1 MNMRR
6 REFIALIGG
15 AAASLPQV
23 ARAQQA
29 ESVRKLAFLMS
40 ASESDKGY
48 QSLLATFRDE
58 LGRLGW
64 VENRNI
70 RLDHRWGAVDA
81 QSRQRSAK
89 ELITIQPDLLLAQST
104 PTAATLVQQTS
115 TIPIIF
121 FSVGD
126 PVGEGLVASLSRPG
140 RNATGFINMEGSM
153 SGKWLELLKEVAPR
167 VRSVAILFN
176 PVTAPGGGSYYLKP
190 FNAAAQS
197 LGLQATAA
205 PVHTVS
211 EIAPV
216 IAAQALRP
224 NNGLIVM
231 SDAFPLA
238 HRIEIVTLAAHHRLP
253 AIYPYREFVDA
264 GGLLSY
270 GNELRDSYRRAA
282 SYANRI
288 LRGEKPSELPV
299 EVPVKFEL
307 VINLKT
313 AKALELTV
321 PSTLIDRADEVI
333 E

>member
-1 MNMRR
+1 MRR

-15 AAASLPQV
+15 VAASLPRAV
-23 ARAQQA
+23 RAQQT
-29 ESVRKLAFLMS
+29 ESMRKLAVLMS

-58 LGRLGW
+58 LGKLGW

-70 RLDHRWGAVDA
+70 RLDYRWGAVDA

-126 PVGEGLVASLSRPG
+126 PVGEGFVASLSRPG
-140 RNATGFINMEGSM
+140 RNATGFINMEDSM
-153 SGKWLELLKEVAPR
+153 SGKWLELLREVAPH

-176 PVTAPGGGSYYLKP
+176 PATAPGGGSYYLKP
-190 FNAAAQS
+190 FIAAARS
-197 LGLQATAA
+197 FGLQATAA

-216 IAAQALRP
+216 LAAQALRP
-224 NNGLIVM
+224 NNGLIIM

-238 HRIEIVTLAAHHRLP
+238 HRKEIVTLAAQHRLP
-253 AIYPYREFVDA
+253 AIYPYKEFVDA

-282 SYANRI
+282 VYANRI

-313 AKALELTV
+313 AKALGLTV
-321 PSTLIDRADEVI
+321 PSTLVDRADDVI

>member
-1 MNMRR
+1 MRR

-15 AAASLPQV
+15 VAASLPRAV
-23 ARAQQA
+23 RAQQT
-29 ESVRKLAFLMS
+29 ESVRRLAVLMS

-48 QSLLATFRDE
+48 HSLLATFRDE
-58 LGRLGW
+58 LGKLGW

-70 RLDHRWGAVDA
+70 RLDYRWGAVDA

-89 ELITIQPDLLLAQST
+89 ELIAIQPDLLLAQST

-126 PVGEGLVASLSRPG
+126 PVGEGFVASLSRPG

-153 SGKWLELLKEVAPR
+153 SGKWLELLRKVAA
-167 VRSVAILFN
+167 AILFN
-176 PVTAPGGGSYYLKP
+176 PATAPGGGSYYLKP
-190 FNAAAQS
+190 FIAAARS
-197 LGLQATAA
+197 FGLQATAA

-216 IAAQALRP
+216 LATQALRP

-238 HRIEIVTLAAHHRLP
+238 NRIEIVTLAA
-253 AIYPYREFVDA
+253 
-264 GGLLSY
+264 
-270 GNELRDSYRRAA
+270 
-282 SYANRI
+282 
-288 LRGEKPSELPV
+288 
-299 EVPVKFEL
+299 
-307 VINLKT
+307 
-313 AKALELTV
+313 
-321 PSTLIDRADEVI
+321 
-333 E
+333 

>member
-1 MNMRR
+1 MRR

-126 PVGEGLVASLSRPG
+126 PVGEGFVASLS
-140 RNATGFINMEGSM
+140 
-153 SGKWLELLKEVAPR
+153 
-167 VRSVAILFN
+167 
-176 PVTAPGGGSYYLKP
+176 
-190 FNAAAQS
+190 
-197 LGLQATAA
+197 
-205 PVHTVS
+205 
-211 EIAPV
+211 
-216 IAAQALRP
+216 
-224 NNGLIVM
+224 
-231 SDAFPLA
+231 
-238 HRIEIVTLAAHHRLP
+238 
-253 AIYPYREFVDA
+253 
-264 GGLLSY
+264 
-270 GNELRDSYRRAA
+270 
-282 SYANRI
+282 
-288 LRGEKPSELPV
+288 
-299 EVPVKFEL
+299 
-307 VINLKT
+307 
-313 AKALELTV
+313 
-321 PSTLIDRADEVI
+321 
-333 E
+333 

>member
-1 MNMRR
+1 MRR
-6 REFIALIGG
+6 REFITLIGG
-15 AAASLPQV
+15 AAASLPRAV
-23 ARAQQA
+23 RAQP
-29 ESVRKLAFLMS
+29 ESVRRLAFLMS

-58 LGRLGW
+58 LGKLGW

-70 RLDHRWGAVDA
+70 RLDYRWGAVDA
-81 QSRQRSAK
+81 QSRLRSAK

-126 PVGEGLVASLSRPG
+126 PVGEGFVASLSRPG

-153 SGKWLELLKEVAPR
+153 SGKWLELLREVAPH

-176 PVTAPGGGSYYLKP
+176 PATAPGGGSYYLKP
-190 FNAAAQS
+190 FNTAARS

-205 PVHTVS
+205 PIHTVA
-211 EIAPV
+211 EIEPV
-216 IAAQALRP
+216 LAAEARRP

-238 HRIEIVTLAAHHRLP
+238 HRIEIVKLTAQHRLP
-253 AIYPYREFVDA
+253 AIYPYREFVET
-264 GGLLSY
+264 GGLLS
-270 GNELRDSYRRAA
+270 
-282 SYANRI
+282 
-288 LRGEKPSELPV
+288 
-299 EVPVKFEL
+299 
-307 VINLKT
+307 
-313 AKALELTV
+313 
-321 PSTLIDRADEVI
+321 
-333 E
+333 

>member
-1 MNMRR
+1 G
-6 REFIALIGG
+6 L
-15 AAASLPQV
+15 
-23 ARAQQA
+23 AQQA
-29 ESVRKLAFLMS
+29 GNLRRVGILMS

-70 RLDHRWGAVDA
+70 HLDYRWGAVDEK
-81 QSRQRSAK
+81 SRHQSAK

-126 PVGEGLVASLSRPG
+126 PVGDGFVASLSRPG

-153 SGKWLELLKEVAPR
+153 SGKWLDLLREVAPH

-176 PVTAPGGGSYYLKP
+176 PATAPGGGSYYLKP
-190 FNAAAQS
+190 FNAAARS
-197 LGLQATAA
+197 VGLQATAA

-216 IAAQALRP
+216 IAAQARP

-238 HRIEIVTLAAHHRLP
+238 HRMEIVTLAAHHRLP

-270 GNELRDSYRRAA
+270 GNVLRDSYRRAA
-282 SYANRI
+282 AYANRI

-299 EVPVKFEL
+299 EVPVKFAL

-313 AKALELTV
+313 AKALGLTV
-321 PSTLIDRADEVI
+321 PSTLIDRADELI